1 MPKGAH
7 FQGETFGYILY
18 HFLKDTRNFDRIQR
32 IWLEWKHANCQFN
45 WLGKA
50 SQIKHLLSDGK
61 LSERALRF
69 KIRGAFWKV
78 WWPWKRPVGFNVVG
92 SLTKEVYFLAAAFLV
107 AGFLA
112 AGFLAAG
119 FLAAGFLDLAFW
131 IWTCLIRPSSELL
144 DSLQPEVRALGVICH
159 FSSNYRRPLNA
170 DDLKAKQFLAT
181 WPSFVLMCL
190 ISLNWPLFSKH
201 PFVSHQWNLGQTAM
215 MSWAT
220 FSECEKVSEP
230 HCEFRNF
237 DASPPP
243 PKKKGGE
250 VCQQTI
256 MMKLF
261 TKRLP

>member
-1 MPKGAH
+1 M
-7 FQGETFGYILY
+7 
-18 HFLKDTRNFDRIQR
+18 LK
-32 IWLEWKHANCQFN
+32 E
-45 WLGKA
+45 
-50 SQIKHLLSDGK
+50 SGK
-61 LSERALRF
+61 LLHFYMHCTHTALF
-69 KIRGAFWKV
+69 SKSTAIS
-78 WWPWKRPVGFNVVG
+78 PITQSNI
-92 SLTKEVYFLAAAFLV
+92 TKLYEVCFSFFEHLRI
-107 AGFLA
+107 
-112 AGFLAAG
+112 
-119 FLAAGFLDLAFW
+119 LDLAFW

-190 ISLNWPLFSKH
+190 ISLNWPLFSKQ

-243 PKKKGGE
+243 PKKKGGKSASRPLWWSSLQN
-250 VCQQTI
+250 VCLRSAPYRTYLHI
-256 MMKLF
+256 ETFSCK
-261 TKRLP
+261 